1 MCTKSVDTDFA
12 GSLSFKAFFSCDF
25 YTRAMSLEV
34 LTPAN
39 QLTILRMIFIPV
51 FVILLVYDYL
61 GWAFGIFILAGV
73 TDGLDGLIARSFRQ
87 KTSLGAYL
95 DPIADKLLLITSFVV
110 LSIRGMGLPNL
121 VPLWLTILVISRDII
136 MISSVL
142 IIVISTGHRKFPPSI
157 YGKTTTFLQISTI
170 VVVLYLNYRNI
181 QHPALHWLFVA
192 TAAVTVYSG
201 LDYVYRGK
209 KLVSESGA
217 AGN

>member
-1 MCTKSVDTDFA
+1 MA
-12 GSLSFKAFFSCDF
+12 
-25 YTRAMSLEV
+25 LEV

-51 FVILLVYDYL
+51 FVILLVYNHL
-61 GWAFGIFILAGV
+61 GWAFAIFILAGV

-95 DPIADKLLLITSFVV
+95 DPIADKLLLVTSFVV
-110 LSIRGMGLPNL
+110 LSIRSMDLPNL
-121 VPLWLTILVISRDII
+121 VPLWLTILVISRDVI

-142 IIVISTGHRKFPPSI
+142 IIVITTGHRRFPPSL
-157 YGKTTTFLQISTI
+157 YGKATTFLQILTV
-170 VVVLYLNYRNI
+170 VVVLYLNYRNLR
-181 QHPALHWLFVA
+181 HPALQWLFIA

-209 KLVSESGA
+209 RLVSESTAPENYG
-217 AGN
+217 

>member
-1 MCTKSVDTDFA
+1 M
-12 GSLSFKAFFSCDF
+12 LSS
-25 YTRAMSLEV
+25 RLSMSLEV

-51 FVILLVYDYL
+51 FVILLVYDHL
-61 GWAFGIFILAGV
+61 GWAFAIFILAGV
-73 TDGLDGLIARSFRQ
+73 TDGLDGLIARWFRQ

-95 DPIADKLLLITSFVV
+95 DPIADKLLLMTSFVV

-136 MISSVL
+136 MVSSVL
-142 IIVISTGHRKFPPSI
+142 IIVISTGHRRFPPSV
-157 YGKTTTFLQISTI
+157 YGKTTTFLQIFTI

-181 QHPALHWLFVA
+181 QHEALQWLFVA

-201 LDYVYRGK
+201 LDYIYRGK
-209 KLVSESGA
+209 KLVSESTA
-217 AGN
+217 SGN